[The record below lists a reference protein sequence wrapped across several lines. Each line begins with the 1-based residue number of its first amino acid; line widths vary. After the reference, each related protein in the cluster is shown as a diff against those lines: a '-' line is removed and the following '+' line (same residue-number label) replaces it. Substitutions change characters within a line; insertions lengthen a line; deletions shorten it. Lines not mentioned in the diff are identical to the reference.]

1 VLGESVGNADP
12 QSGRHTFWWRLTDNF
27 FRRLGWFVLPIVALT
42 LVGVLQAGKTLDL
55 YVASGTL
62 SASPNPFLPEPTS
75 GVDVQFWET
84 SASATSRVINERLD
98 TNSFL
103 TRVAET
109 AGLGELLDN
118 GFLELAVVRSSVWA
132 DPDGDSIL
140 SVHAEWD
147 DPQVAYELVKA
158 TIAEYKEFLSAT
170 AASDFA
176 EAETFWTAELKNRQ
190 EVLASA
196 EDDLATFLDTLPDDS
211 PDQDL
216 PAASQLAW
224 DRVVAKVEVAQEAV
238 DAAQA
243 EIDNARL
250 QQTQQISQAGRT
262 LSVVDEPT
270 VPDAPQ
276 STLMSR
282 VMTVASWVML
292 GVVIAAAALVVTT
305 VLDHTVS
312 TPADLLAIDGISLV
326 ATVPL
331 VQVTTNRAATRPG
344 PLSHIRTRRSRSDR

>member
-1 VLGESVGNADP
+1 VLGESVGNADA
-12 QSGRHTFWWRLTDNF
+12 QSGKRTFWWRLTDNL

-42 LVGVLQAGKTLDL
+42 VVGVLQAGKTLDL
-55 YVASGTL
+55 YIASGTL

-147 DPQVAYELVKA
+147 DPQIAYGLVKA
-158 TIAEYKEFLSAT
+158 TIAEYQDFLSAT
-170 AASDFA
+170 AASDFT

-190 EVLASA
+190 QVLASA
-196 EDDLATFLDTLPDDS
+196 EVDLATFLETLPDES
-211 PDQDL
+211 PDQL
-216 PAASQLAW
+216 PATLQLAW
-224 DRVVAKVEVAQEAV
+224 DRVVAKVEAAQEAV

-250 QQTQQISQAGRT
+250 QQTQQISQAGRS

-270 VPDAPQ
+270 VPDSPE

-312 TPADLLAIDGISLV
+312 TPADLLAIEGISLV
-326 ATVPL
+326 ATVPF
-331 VQVTTNRAATRPG
+331 VQVMNNRATARPR
-344 PLSHIRTRRSRSDR
+344 PLARIRTRRSRSDR